1 MTGPAAHPAASRHPA
16 HMDPAQKAALRDR
29 LARRFPLGRYVTE
42 DAGGDED
49 FALWLALLDARL
61 YRRTFVT
68 HRDLSD
74 RPYRDEYDAGT
85 DPIDYADEVAD
96 DELDALI

>member
-1 MTGPAAHPAASRHPA
+1 
-16 HMDPAQKAALRDR
+16 MDPEQKAALRAE
-29 LARRFPLGRYVTE
+29 LARRFPLKQYTAE
-42 DAGGDED
+42 YAGGDED
-49 FALWLALLDARL
+49 FALWLALMDARL

-68 HRDLSD
+68 HRDLPD